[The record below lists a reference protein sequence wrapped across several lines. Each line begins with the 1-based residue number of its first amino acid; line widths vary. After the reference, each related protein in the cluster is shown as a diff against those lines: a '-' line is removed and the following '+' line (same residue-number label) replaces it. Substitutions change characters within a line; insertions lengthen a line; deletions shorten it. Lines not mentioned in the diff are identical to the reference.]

1 MWGHKPG
8 IDLLD
13 TPEMNRFFIRLDRLD
28 EGQILAL
35 GAAWHGITE
44 ARHESAWTMVRAL
57 AEREELTNEIDRVR
71 GAALAWTSRATTIAQ
86 YAVDGRPVSM
96 WAQIKIEASEAVVD
110 AALAI
115 ALGTSLDGAAYDV
128 LIGPWLAVTED
139 AG

>member
-13 TPEMNRFFIRLDRLD
+13 TPEMNRFFLLLDRLD
-28 EGQILAL
+28 ETRIMAL
-35 GAAWHGITE
+35 RAAWRGISD

-71 GAALAWTSRATTIAQ
+71 GAALAWTNRGSDIAPYAT
-86 YAVDGRPVSM
+86 YGHPDRM
-96 WAQIKIEASEAVVD
+96 WTQIKMEAAEAVVD

-128 LIGPWLAVTED
+128 LIGPWLAVTDD